1 MLHFRYKLPKGK
13 DKIEV
18 QSMSSEV
25 LVSIKKRLKLPAIVA
40 PMFLVSG
47 PDAVVHSCKQGLM
60 GSFPGPNARTIDDL
74 RNWFETIDSK
84 LNDEDA
90 PWAFNMITH
99 NSYGRFNEEIALVEE
114 FKPKIVITA
123 LGGPHR
129 VTQQVHRY
137 GGLVFADVNSPSFAR
152 KAIDRGADGLV
163 LVCTGAGGHTGE
175 YALMPFLDEVK
186 SFFDGPLIVGGGIS
200 NGRSIRAV
208 ENLGVDFAY
217 IGTRFLAAKETLI
230 SDAYRQMVWES
241 KMEDLIQ
248 SRAITG
254 ALGNWM
260 KASVEAS
267 GLSLDDTKKIA
278 KIDFSGD
285 MHAGSKAWKTVWSA
299 GQGVGN
305 IKNPETIREIIDIL
319 KREYET
325 AVEFQSKGSQYL

>member
-1 MLHFRYKLPKGK
+1 
-13 DKIEV
+13 
-18 QSMSSEV
+18 MSDEI
-25 LVSIKKRLKLPAIVA
+25 LVSIKKRLKLPAVVA

-47 PDAVVHSCKQGLM
+47 PDAVIQSCKEGLM

-74 RNWFETIDSK
+74 RSWFEIIDTK
-84 LNDEDA
+84 LNQKDA

-99 NSYGRFNEEIALVEE
+99 NSYGRFDQEIALVEE

-129 VTQQVHRY
+129 VTQQVHEY

-175 YALMPFLDEVK
+175 YALMPFLDEVR
-186 SFFDGPLIVGGGIS
+186 SFFDGPIMVGGGIS
-200 NGRSIRAV
+200 NGRSIRAA
-208 ENLGVDFAY
+208 ETLGIDFAY
-217 IGTRFLAAKETLI
+217 IGTRFLAAQETLI
-230 SDAYRQMVWES
+230 SDAYRQMVWDS

-305 IKNPETIREIIDIL
+305 VRKPETIKEIIDIL
-319 KREYET
+319 KKEYEA
-325 AVEFQSKGSQYL
+325 AVEIQSKGSQYL

>member
-1 MLHFRYKLPKGK
+1 
-13 DKIEV
+13 
-18 QSMSSEV
+18 MSNEI
-25 LVSIKKRLKLPAIVA
+25 LFSIKKRLKLPAVVA

-47 PDAVVHSCKQGLM
+47 PDAVIQSCKEGLM

-74 RNWFETIDSK
+74 RSWFEIIDTK
-84 LNDEDA
+84 LNQEDA

-99 NSYGRFNEEIALVEE
+99 NSYGRFDQEITLVEE

-129 VTQQVHRY
+129 VTQQVHAY

-175 YALMPFLDEVK
+175 YALMPFLDEVR
-186 SFFDGPLIVGGGIS
+186 SFFDGPIMVGGGIS
-200 NGRSIRAV
+200 NGRSIRAA
-208 ENLGVDFAY
+208 ETLGVDFAY
-217 IGTRFLAAKETLI
+217 IGTRFLAAQETLI
-230 SDAYRQMVWES
+230 SNAYRQMVWDS

-260 KASVEAS
+260 RASVEAS

-305 IKNPETIREIIDIL
+305 VRKPETIKEIIDIL
-319 KREYET
+319 KKEYET
-325 AVEFQSKGSQYL
+325 AVELQSEGSQYL

>member
-1 MLHFRYKLPKGK
+1 
-13 DKIEV
+13 
-18 QSMSSEV
+18 MSNEI
-25 LVSIKKRLKLPAIVA
+25 LVSIKKRLKLPAGVA

-47 PDAVVHSCKQGLM
+47 PDAVIQSCKEGLM
-60 GSFPGPNARTIDDL
+60 GSFPGPNARSIDDL
-74 RNWFETIDSK
+74 RSWFEIIDTK
-84 LNDEDA
+84 LNQEDA

-99 NSYGRFNEEIALVEE
+99 NSYGRFDQEITLVEE

-129 VTQQVHRY
+129 VTQQVHAY
-137 GGLVFADVNSPSFAR
+137 GGLVFADVNSPSFAK

-175 YALMPFLDEVK
+175 YALMPFLDEVR
-186 SFFDGPLIVGGGIS
+186 SFFDGPIMVGGGIS
-200 NGRSIRAV
+200 NGRSIRAA
-208 ENLGVDFAY
+208 ETLGIDFAY
-217 IGTRFLAAKETLI
+217 IGTRFLAAQETLI
-230 SDAYRQMVWES
+230 SDAYRQMVWDS

-260 KASVEAS
+260 RASVEAS

-299 GQGVGN
+299 GQGVGSVR
-305 IKNPETIREIIDIL
+305 KPETIKEIIDIL
-319 KREYET
+319 KKEYEA
-325 AVEFQSKGSQYL
+325 AVKIQSKGSQYL

>member
-1 MLHFRYKLPKGK
+1 
-13 DKIEV
+13 
-18 QSMSSEV
+18 MSSEV

-305 IKNPETIREIIDIL
+305 IKNPETIKEIIDIL
-319 KREYET
+319 IKEYET
-325 AVEFQSKGSQYL
+325 AVKFQSKGSQYL

>member
-1 MLHFRYKLPKGK
+1 
-13 DKIEV
+13 
-18 QSMSSEV
+18 MSNEI
-25 LVSIKKRLKLPAIVA
+25 LVSIKKRLKLPAVVA

-47 PDAVVHSCKQGLM
+47 PDAVIQSCKEGLM

-74 RNWFETIDSK
+74 RSWFEVIDTK
-84 LNDEDA
+84 LNQEDA

-99 NSYGRFNEEIALVEE
+99 NSYGRFDQEITLVEE

-129 VTQQVHRY
+129 VTQQVHAY
-137 GGLVFADVNSPSFAR
+137 GGLVFADVNSPSFAK

-175 YALMPFLDEVK
+175 YALMPFLDEVR
-186 SFFDGPLIVGGGIS
+186 SFFDGPIMVGGGIS
-200 NGRSIRAV
+200 NGRSIRAA
-208 ENLGVDFAY
+208 ETLGIDFAY
-217 IGTRFLAAKETLI
+217 IGTRFLAAQETLI
-230 SDAYRQMVWES
+230 SDAYRQMVWDS

-260 KASVEAS
+260 RASVEAS

-299 GQGVGN
+299 GQGVGSVR
-305 IKNPETIREIIDIL
+305 KPETIKEIIDIL
-319 KREYET
+319 KKEYQA
-325 AVEFQSKGSQYL
+325 AVKLQSKGSQYL

>member
-1 MLHFRYKLPKGK
+1 
-13 DKIEV
+13 
-18 QSMSSEV
+18 MSNEI
-25 LVSIKKRLKLPAIVA
+25 LVSIKNRLKLPAVVA

-47 PDAVVHSCKQGLM
+47 PDAVIQSCKEGLM

-74 RNWFETIDSK
+74 KSWFEIIDTK
-84 LNDEDA
+84 LNQEDA

-99 NSYGRFNEEIALVEE
+99 NSYGRFDQEITLVEE

-129 VTQQVHRY
+129 VTQQVHAY
-137 GGLVFADVNSPSFAR
+137 GGLVFADVNSPSFAK

-175 YALMPFLDEVK
+175 YALMPFLDEVR
-186 SFFDGPLIVGGGIS
+186 SFFDGPIMVGGGIS
-200 NGRSIRAV
+200 NGRSIRAA
-208 ENLGVDFAY
+208 ETLGIDFAY
-217 IGTRFLAAKETLI
+217 IGTRFLAAQETLI
-230 SDAYRQMVWES
+230 SNAYRQMVWDS

-305 IKNPETIREIIDIL
+305 VRKPETIKEIIDIL
-319 KREYET
+319 KKEYEA
-325 AVEFQSKGSQYL
+325 AVEIQSKGSQYL

>member
-1 MLHFRYKLPKGK
+1 M
-13 DKIEV
+13 
-18 QSMSSEV
+18 
-25 LVSIKKRLKLPAIVA
+25 
-40 PMFLVSG
+40 
-47 PDAVVHSCKQGLM
+47 
-60 GSFPGPNARTIDDL
+60 
-74 RNWFETIDSK
+74 
-84 LNDEDA
+84 
-90 PWAFNMITH
+90 
-99 NSYGRFNEEIALVEE
+99 
-114 FKPKIVITA
+114 
-123 LGGPHR
+123 
-129 VTQQVHRY
+129 TQQVHAY

-175 YALMPFLDEVK
+175 YALMPFLDEVR
-186 SFFDGPLIVGGGIS
+186 SFFDGPIMVGGGIS
-200 NGRSIRAV
+200 NGRSIRAA
-208 ENLGVDFAY
+208 ETLGIDFAY
-217 IGTRFLAAKETLI
+217 IGTRFLAAQETLI
-230 SDAYRQMVWES
+230 SDAYRKMVWDS

-305 IKNPETIREIIDIL
+305 VRKPETIKEIIDIL
-319 KREYET
+319 KKEYEA
-325 AVEFQSKGSQYL
+325 AVEIQSKGSQYL

>member
-1 MLHFRYKLPKGK
+1 
-13 DKIEV
+13 
-18 QSMSSEV
+18 MSDEI
-25 LVSIKKRLKLPAIVA
+25 LVSIKKRLKLPAVVA

-47 PDAVVHSCKQGLM
+47 PDAVIQSCKEGLM

-74 RNWFETIDSK
+74 RSWFEIIDTK
-84 LNDEDA
+84 LNQTDA

-99 NSYGRFNEEIALVEE
+99 NSYGRFDQEIALVEE

-129 VTQQVHRY
+129 VTQQVHAY
-137 GGLVFADVNSPSFAR
+137 GGLVFADVNSPSFAK

-175 YALMPFLDEVK
+175 YALMPFLDEVR
-186 SFFDGPLIVGGGIS
+186 SFFDGPIMVGGGIS
-200 NGRSIRAV
+200 NGRSIRAA
-208 ENLGVDFAY
+208 ETLGIDFAY
-217 IGTRFLAAKETLI
+217 IGTRFLAAQETLI
-230 SDAYRQMVWES
+230 SDAYRQMVWDS

-299 GQGVGN
+299 GQGVGSV
-305 IKNPETIREIIDIL
+305 KKPETIKEIIDIL
-319 KREYET
+319 KKEYET
-325 AVEFQSKGSQYL
+325 AVELQSKGSQYL

>member
-1 MLHFRYKLPKGK
+1 
-13 DKIEV
+13 
-18 QSMSSEV
+18 MSNEI
-25 LVSIKKRLKLPAIVA
+25 LVSIKKRLKLQAVVA

-47 PDAVVHSCKQGLM
+47 PDAVIQSCKEGLM

-74 RNWFETIDSK
+74 RSWFEIIDTK
-84 LNDEDA
+84 LNQEDA

-99 NSYGRFNEEIALVEE
+99 NSYGRFDQEITLVEE

-123 LGGPHR
+123 LGGPQR
-129 VTQQVHRY
+129 VTQQVHAY

-175 YALMPFLDEVK
+175 YALMPFLDEVR
-186 SFFDGPLIVGGGIS
+186 SFFDGPIMVGGGIS
-200 NGRSIRAV
+200 NGRSIRAA
-208 ENLGVDFAY
+208 ETLGIDFAY
-217 IGTRFLAAKETLI
+217 IGTRFLAAQETLI
-230 SDAYRQMVWES
+230 SDAYRQMVWDS

-305 IKNPETIREIIDIL
+305 VKKPETIKEIIDIL
-319 KREYET
+319 KKEYET
-325 AVEFQSKGSQYL
+325 AVELQSEGSQYL

>member
-1 MLHFRYKLPKGK
+1 
-13 DKIEV
+13 
-18 QSMSSEV
+18 MSDEI
-25 LVSIKKRLKLPAIVA
+25 LVSIKKRLKLPAVVA

-47 PDAVVHSCKQGLM
+47 PDAVIQSCKEGLM

-74 RNWFETIDSK
+74 RSWFEIIDTK
-84 LNDEDA
+84 LNQKDA

-99 NSYGRFNEEIALVEE
+99 NSYGRFDQEITLVEE

-129 VTQQVHRY
+129 VTQQVHEY

-175 YALMPFLDEVK
+175 YALMPFLDEVR
-186 SFFDGPLIVGGGIS
+186 SFFDGPIMVGGGIS
-200 NGRSIRAV
+200 NGRSIRAA
-208 ENLGVDFAY
+208 ETLGIDFAY
-217 IGTRFLAAKETLI
+217 IGTRFLAAQETLI
-230 SDAYRQMVWES
+230 SDAYRQMVWDS

-305 IKNPETIREIIDIL
+305 VKKPETIKEIIDIL
-319 KREYET
+319 KKEYET
-325 AVEFQSKGSQYL
+325 AVELQSKGSQYL

>member
-1 MLHFRYKLPKGK
+1 
-13 DKIEV
+13 
-18 QSMSSEV
+18 MSNEI
-25 LVSIKKRLKLPAIVA
+25 LVSIKNRLKLPAVVA

-47 PDAVVHSCKQGLM
+47 PDAVIQSCKEGLM

-74 RNWFETIDSK
+74 RSWFEIIDTK
-84 LNDEDA
+84 LNQEDA

-99 NSYGRFNEEIALVEE
+99 NSYGRFDQEITLVEE

-129 VTQQVHRY
+129 VTQQVHAY
-137 GGLVFADVNSPSFAR
+137 GGLVFADVNSPSFAK

-175 YALMPFLDEVK
+175 YALMPFLDEVR
-186 SFFDGPLIVGGGIS
+186 SFFDGPIMVGGGIS
-200 NGRSIRAV
+200 NGRSIRAA
-208 ENLGVDFAY
+208 ETLGIDFAY
-217 IGTRFLAAKETLI
+217 IGTRFLAAQETLI
-230 SDAYRQMVWES
+230 SNAYRQMVWDS

-305 IKNPETIREIIDIL
+305 VKKPETIKEIIDIL
-319 KREYET
+319 KKEYET
-325 AVEFQSKGSQYL
+325 AVKLQSKGSQYL

>member
-1 MLHFRYKLPKGK
+1 
-13 DKIEV
+13 
-18 QSMSSEV
+18 MSNEI
-25 LVSIKKRLKLPAIVA
+25 LFSIKKRLKLPAVVA

-47 PDAVVHSCKQGLM
+47 PDAVIQSCKEGLM

-74 RNWFETIDSK
+74 RSWFEIIDTK
-84 LNDEDA
+84 LNQEDA

-99 NSYGRFNEEIALVEE
+99 NSYGRFDQEITLVEE

-129 VTQQVHRY
+129 VTQQVHAY
-137 GGLVFADVNSPSFAR
+137 GGLVFADVNSPSFAK

-175 YALMPFLDEVK
+175 YALMPFLDEVR
-186 SFFDGPLIVGGGIS
+186 SFFDGPIMVGGGIS
-200 NGRSIRAV
+200 NGRSIRAA
-208 ENLGVDFAY
+208 ETLGIDFAY
-217 IGTRFLAAKETLI
+217 IGTRFLAAQETLI
-230 SDAYRQMVWES
+230 SDAYRQMVWDS

-299 GQGVGN
+299 GQGVGSVR
-305 IKNPETIREIIDIL
+305 KPETIKEIIDIL
-319 KREYET
+319 KKEYEA
-325 AVEFQSKGSQYL
+325 AVKIQSKGSQYL

>member
-1 MLHFRYKLPKGK
+1 
-13 DKIEV
+13 
-18 QSMSSEV
+18 MSNEI
-25 LVSIKKRLKLPAIVA
+25 LFSIKKRLKLPAVVA

-47 PDAVVHSCKQGLM
+47 PDAVIQSCKEGLM

-74 RNWFETIDSK
+74 RSWFEIIDTK
-84 LNDEDA
+84 LNQEDA

-99 NSYGRFNEEIALVEE
+99 NSYGRFDQEITLVEE
-114 FKPKIVITA
+114 FKPKLVITA

-129 VTQQVHRY
+129 VTQQVHAY
-137 GGLVFADVNSPSFAR
+137 GGLVFADVNSPSFAK

-175 YALMPFLDEVK
+175 YALMPFLDEVR
-186 SFFDGPLIVGGGIS
+186 SFFDGPIMVGGGIS
-200 NGRSIRAV
+200 NGRSIRAA
-208 ENLGVDFAY
+208 ETLGIDFAY
-217 IGTRFLAAKETLI
+217 IGTRFLAAQETLI
-230 SDAYRQMVWES
+230 SDAYRQMVWDS

-260 KASVEAS
+260 RASVEAS

-305 IKNPETIREIIDIL
+305 VRKPETIKEIIDIL
-319 KREYET
+319 KKEYQA
-325 AVEFQSKGSQYL
+325 AVKLQSKGSQYL

>member
-1 MLHFRYKLPKGK
+1 
-13 DKIEV
+13 
-18 QSMSSEV
+18 MSTEI
-25 LVSIKKRLKLPAIVA
+25 LASIKKQLKLPAIVA

-47 PDAVVHSCKQGLM
+47 PESVIQSCKEGLM
-60 GSFPGPNARTIDDL
+60 GSFPGPNARSIEDL
-74 RNWFETIDSK
+74 RNWFKTIDRNLK
-84 LNDEDA
+84 HEDA

-99 NSYGRFNEEIALVEE
+99 NSYGRFDEEIALVEE

-129 VTQQVHRY
+129 VTQQVHEY
-137 GGLVFADVNSPSFAR
+137 GGLVFADVNSPSFAK

-175 YALMPFLDEVK
+175 YALMPFLDEVR
-186 SFFDGPLIVGGGIS
+186 SFFDGPLIVGGGIG

-299 GQGVGN
+299 GQGVGSV
-305 IKNPETIREIIDIL
+305 KDPETIKEIIDIL
-319 KREYET
+319 KKEYVS
-325 AVEFQSKGSQYL
+325 AVERQSMGSQYL

>member
-1 MLHFRYKLPKGK
+1 
-13 DKIEV
+13 
-18 QSMSSEV
+18 MSNEI
-25 LVSIKKRLKLPAIVA
+25 LFSIKKRLKLPAVVA

-47 PDAVVHSCKQGLM
+47 PDAVIQSCKEGLM

-74 RNWFETIDSK
+74 RSWFEIIDTK
-84 LNDEDA
+84 LNQEDA

-99 NSYGRFNEEIALVEE
+99 NSYGRFDQEITLVEE

-129 VTQQVHRY
+129 VTQQVHAY

-175 YALMPFLDEVK
+175 YALMPFLDEVR
-186 SFFDGPLIVGGGIS
+186 SFFDGPIMVGGGIS
-200 NGRSIRAV
+200 NGRSIRAA
-208 ENLGVDFAY
+208 ETLDIDFAY
-217 IGTRFLAAKETLI
+217 IGTRFLAAQETLI
-230 SDAYRQMVWES
+230 SDAYRQMVWDS

-260 KASVEAS
+260 RASVEAS

-305 IKNPETIREIIDIL
+305 VRKPETIKEIIDIL
-319 KREYET
+319 KKEYEA
-325 AVEFQSKGSQYL
+325 AVEIQSKGSQYL

>member
-1 MLHFRYKLPKGK
+1 
-13 DKIEV
+13 
-18 QSMSSEV
+18 MSNEI
-25 LVSIKKRLKLPAIVA
+25 LVSIKKRLKLPAVVA

-47 PDAVVHSCKQGLM
+47 PDAVIQSCKEGLM

-74 RNWFETIDSK
+74 RSWFEIIDTK
-84 LNDEDA
+84 LNQEDA

-99 NSYGRFNEEIALVEE
+99 NSYGRFDQEITLVEE

-129 VTQQVHRY
+129 VTQQVHAY

-175 YALMPFLDEVK
+175 YALMPFLDEVR
-186 SFFDGPLIVGGGIS
+186 SFFDGPIMVGGGIS
-200 NGRSIRAV
+200 NGRSIRAA
-208 ENLGVDFAY
+208 ETLGIDFAY
-217 IGTRFLAAKETLI
+217 IGTRFLAAQETLI
-230 SDAYRQMVWES
+230 SDAYRQMVWDS

-260 KASVEAS
+260 RASVEAS

-299 GQGVGN
+299 GQGVGSVR
-305 IKNPETIREIIDIL
+305 KPETIKEIIDIL
-319 KREYET
+319 KKEYEA
-325 AVEFQSKGSQYL
+325 AVKIQSKGSQYL

>member
-1 MLHFRYKLPKGK
+1 
-13 DKIEV
+13 
-18 QSMSSEV
+18 MSDEI
-25 LVSIKKRLKLPAIVA
+25 LVSIKKRLKLPAVVA

-47 PDAVVHSCKQGLM
+47 PDAVIQSCKEGLM

-74 RNWFETIDSK
+74 RSWFEIIDTK
-84 LNDEDA
+84 LNQKDA

-99 NSYGRFNEEIALVEE
+99 NSYGRFDQEITLVEE

-129 VTQQVHRY
+129 VTQQVHAY

-175 YALMPFLDEVK
+175 YALMPFLDEVR
-186 SFFDGPLIVGGGIS
+186 SFFDGPIMVGGGIS
-200 NGRSIRAV
+200 NGRSILAA
-208 ENLGVDFAY
+208 ETLGIDFAY
-217 IGTRFLAAKETLI
+217 IGTRFLAAQETLI
-230 SDAYRQMVWES
+230 SDDYRQMVWDS

-305 IKNPETIREIIDIL
+305 VKKPETIKEIIDIL
-319 KREYET
+319 KKEYET
-325 AVEFQSKGSQYL
+325 SVELQSKGSHYL

>member
-1 MLHFRYKLPKGK
+1 
-13 DKIEV
+13 
-18 QSMSSEV
+18 MSDEI
-25 LVSIKKRLKLPAIVA
+25 LVSIKKRLKLPAVVA

-47 PDAVVHSCKQGLM
+47 PDAVIQSCKEGLM

-74 RNWFETIDSK
+74 RSWFEIIDTK
-84 LNDEDA
+84 LNQKDA

-99 NSYGRFNEEIALVEE
+99 NSYGRFDQEITLVEE

-129 VTQQVHRY
+129 VTQQVHAY
-137 GGLVFADVNSPSFAR
+137 GGLVFADVNSPSFAK

-175 YALMPFLDEVK
+175 YALMPFLDEVR
-186 SFFDGPLIVGGGIS
+186 SFFDGPIMVGGGIS
-200 NGRSIRAV
+200 NGRSIRAA
-208 ENLGVDFAY
+208 ETLGIDFAY
-217 IGTRFLAAKETLI
+217 IGTRFLAAQETLI
-230 SDAYRQMVWES
+230 SDAYRQMVWDS

-305 IKNPETIREIIDIL
+305 VKKPETIKEIIDIL
-319 KREYET
+319 KKEYET
-325 AVEFQSKGSQYL
+325 AVELQSKGSQYL

>member
-1 MLHFRYKLPKGK
+1 
-13 DKIEV
+13 
-18 QSMSSEV
+18 MSNEI
-25 LVSIKKRLKLPAIVA
+25 LVSIKNRLKLPAVVA

-47 PDAVVHSCKQGLM
+47 PDAVIQSCKEGLM

-74 RNWFETIDSK
+74 RSWFEIIDTK
-84 LNDEDA
+84 VNQEDA

-99 NSYGRFNEEIALVEE
+99 NSYGRFDQEITLVEE

-129 VTQQVHRY
+129 VTQQVHAY
-137 GGLVFADVNSPSFAR
+137 GGLVFADVNSPSFAK

-175 YALMPFLDEVK
+175 YALMPFLDEVR
-186 SFFDGPLIVGGGIS
+186 SFFDGPIMVGGGIS
-200 NGRSIRAV
+200 NGRSIRAA
-208 ENLGVDFAY
+208 ETLGIDFAY
-217 IGTRFLAAKETLI
+217 IGTRFLAAQETLI
-230 SDAYRQMVWES
+230 SDAYRQMVWDS

-260 KASVEAS
+260 RASVEAS

-305 IKNPETIREIIDIL
+305 VRKPETIKEIIDIL
-319 KREYET
+319 KKEYEA
-325 AVEFQSKGSQYL
+325 AVKIQSKGSQYL

>member
-1 MLHFRYKLPKGK
+1 
-13 DKIEV
+13 
-18 QSMSSEV
+18 MSNEI
-25 LVSIKKRLKLPAIVA
+25 LVSIKNRLKLPAVVA

-47 PDAVVHSCKQGLM
+47 PDAVIQSCKEGLM

-74 RNWFETIDSK
+74 KSWFEIIDTK
-84 LNDEDA
+84 LNQEDA

-99 NSYGRFNEEIALVEE
+99 NSYGRFDQEITLVEE

-129 VTQQVHRY
+129 VTQQVHAY

-175 YALMPFLDEVK
+175 YALMPFLDEVR
-186 SFFDGPLIVGGGIS
+186 SFFDGPIMVGGGIS
-200 NGRSIRAV
+200 NGRSIRAA
-208 ENLGVDFAY
+208 ETLGVDFAY
-217 IGTRFLAAKETLI
+217 IGTRFLAAQETLI
-230 SDAYRQMVWES
+230 SNAYRQMVWDS

-305 IKNPETIREIIDIL
+305 VRKPETIKEIIDIL
-319 KREYET
+319 KKEYQA
-325 AVEFQSKGSQYL
+325 AVKLQSKGSQYL

>member
-1 MLHFRYKLPKGK
+1 
-13 DKIEV
+13 
-18 QSMSSEV
+18 MSNEI
-25 LVSIKKRLKLPAIVA
+25 LFSIKKRLKLPAVVA

-47 PDAVVHSCKQGLM
+47 PDAVIQSCKEGLM

-74 RNWFETIDSK
+74 RSWFEIIDTK
-84 LNDEDA
+84 LNQEDA

-99 NSYGRFNEEIALVEE
+99 NSYGRFDQEITLVEE

-129 VTQQVHRY
+129 VTQQVHAY

-175 YALMPFLDEVK
+175 YALMPFLDEVR
-186 SFFDGPLIVGGGIS
+186 SFFDGPIMVGGGIS
-200 NGRSIRAV
+200 NGRSIRAA
-208 ENLGVDFAY
+208 ETLGVDFAY
-217 IGTRFLAAKETLI
+217 IGTRFLAAQETLI
-230 SDAYRQMVWES
+230 SNAYRQMVWDS

-260 KASVEAS
+260 RASVEAS

-305 IKNPETIREIIDIL
+305 VRKPETIKEIIDIL
-319 KREYET
+319 KKEYQA
-325 AVEFQSKGSQYL
+325 AVKIQSKGSQYL

>member
-1 MLHFRYKLPKGK
+1 
-13 DKIEV
+13 
-18 QSMSSEV
+18 MSSEV

-305 IKNPETIREIIDIL
+305 IKNPETIKEIIAIL
-319 KREYET
+319 KKEYET
-325 AVEFQSKGSQYL
+325 AVKFQSKGSQYL

>member
-1 MLHFRYKLPKGK
+1 
-13 DKIEV
+13 
-18 QSMSSEV
+18 MSNEI
-25 LVSIKKRLKLPAIVA
+25 LFSIKKHLKLPAVVA

-47 PDAVVHSCKQGLM
+47 PDVVIQSCKEGLM

-74 RNWFETIDSK
+74 RSWFEIIDTK
-84 LNDEDA
+84 LNQEDA

-99 NSYGRFNEEIALVEE
+99 NSYGRFDQEITLVEE

-129 VTQQVHRY
+129 VTQQVHAY
-137 GGLVFADVNSPSFAR
+137 GGLVFADVNSPSFAK

-175 YALMPFLDEVK
+175 YALMPFLDEVR
-186 SFFDGPLIVGGGIS
+186 SFFDGPIMVGGGIS
-200 NGRSIRAV
+200 NGRSIRAA
-208 ENLGVDFAY
+208 ETLGVDFAY
-217 IGTRFLAAKETLI
+217 VGTRFLAAQETLI
-230 SDAYRQMVWES
+230 SDAYRQMVWDS

-260 KASVEAS
+260 RASVEAS

-305 IKNPETIREIIDIL
+305 VRKPETIKEIIDIL
-319 KREYET
+319 KKEYQA
-325 AVEFQSKGSQYL
+325 AVKIQSKGSQYL

>member
-1 MLHFRYKLPKGK
+1 
-13 DKIEV
+13 
-18 QSMSSEV
+18 MSNEILFSF
-25 LVSIKKRLKLPAIVA
+25 KKRLKLPAVVA

-47 PDAVVHSCKQGLM
+47 PDAVIQSCKEGLM

-74 RNWFETIDSK
+74 RSWFDIINTK
-84 LNDEDA
+84 LIEEDA

-99 NSYGRFNEEIALVEE
+99 NSYGRFDQEITLVEE

-129 VTQQVHRY
+129 VTQQVHAY
-137 GGLVFADVNSPSFAR
+137 GGLVFADVNSPSFAK

-163 LVCTGAGGHTGE
+163 LVCSGAGGHTGE
-175 YALMPFLDEVK
+175 YALMPFLDEVR
-186 SFFDGPLIVGGGIS
+186 SFFDGPIMVGGGIS
-200 NGRSIRAV
+200 NGRSIRAA
-208 ENLGVDFAY
+208 ETLGIDFAY
-217 IGTRFLAAKETLI
+217 IGTRFLAAQETLI
-230 SDAYRQMVWES
+230 SDAYRQMVWDS

-260 KASVEAS
+260 RASVEAS

-305 IKNPETIREIIDIL
+305 VRKPETIKEIIDIL
-319 KREYET
+319 KKEYQA
-325 AVEFQSKGSQYL
+325 AVKLQSKGSQYL

>member
-1 MLHFRYKLPKGK
+1 
-13 DKIEV
+13 
-18 QSMSSEV
+18 MSNEI
-25 LVSIKKRLKLPAIVA
+25 LFSIKKRLKLPAVVA

-47 PDAVVHSCKQGLM
+47 PDAVIQSCKEGLM

-74 RNWFETIDSK
+74 RSWFEIIDTK
-84 LNDEDA
+84 LNQEDA

-99 NSYGRFNEEIALVEE
+99 NSYGRFDQEITLVEE

-129 VTQQVHRY
+129 VTQQVHAY
-137 GGLVFADVNSPSFAR
+137 GGLVFADVNSPSFAK

-175 YALMPFLDEVK
+175 YALMPFLDEVR
-186 SFFDGPLIVGGGIS
+186 SFFDGPIMVGGGIS
-200 NGRSIRAV
+200 NGRSIRAA
-208 ENLGVDFAY
+208 ETLGIDFAY
-217 IGTRFLAAKETLI
+217 IGTRFLAAQETLI
-230 SDAYRQMVWES
+230 SNAYRQMVWDS

-260 KASVEAS
+260 RASVEAS

-305 IKNPETIREIIDIL
+305 VRKPETIKEIIDLL
-319 KREYET
+319 KKEYET
-325 AVEFQSKGSQYL
+325 SVELQSNGSQYL

>member
-1 MLHFRYKLPKGK
+1 MSN
-13 DKIEV
+13 KI
-18 QSMSSEV
+18 
-25 LVSIKKRLKLPAIVA
+25 LFSIKKRLKLPAVVA

-47 PDAVVHSCKQGLM
+47 PDVVIQSCKEGLM

-74 RNWFETIDSK
+74 RSWFEIIDTK
-84 LNDEDA
+84 LNQEDA

-99 NSYGRFNEEIALVEE
+99 NSYGRFDQEITLVEE

-129 VTQQVHRY
+129 VTQQVHAY
-137 GGLVFADVNSPSFAR
+137 GGLVFADVNSPSFAK

-175 YALMPFLDEVK
+175 YALMPFLDEVR
-186 SFFDGPLIVGGGIS
+186 SFFDGPIMVGGGIS
-200 NGRSIRAV
+200 NGRSIRAT
-208 ENLGVDFAY
+208 ETLGIDFAY
-217 IGTRFLAAKETLI
+217 IGTRFLAAQETLI
-230 SDAYRQMVWES
+230 SDAYRQIVWDS

-305 IKNPETIREIIDIL
+305 VRKPETIKEIIDIL
-319 KREYET
+319 KKEYQA
-325 AVEFQSKGSQYL
+325 AVKLQSKGSQYL